1 MAKRLLL
8 FHKWKMNGSFEEIHN
23 FVVGKLR
30 LKNGEKPLPTPGIW
44 QPIRQEFSCLAGGS

>member
-23 FVVGKLR
+23 FVVGKLK